1 MNPFTI
7 PFFGSS
13 SWIELL
19 LTVAGGIVMLIYVYQ
34 VIFPK
39 FSDAFLSK
47 PDYDER
53 AAELLR
59 KYQKQKTEEGASES
73 KK

>member
-7 PFFGSS
+7 PFSGVS

-19 LTVAGGIVMLIYVYQ
+19 LAVAGGIVMLIYVYQ
-34 VIFPK
+34 VFLPMI
-39 FSDAFLSK
+39 SDALFSK
-47 PDYDER
+47 PDYRER

-59 KYQKQKTEEGASES
+59 KYQQQQDDAGASES
-73 KK
+73 

>member
-7 PFFGSS
+7 PFSGAS

-19 LTVAGGIVMLIYVYQ
+19 LAVAGGIVLLIYVYQ
-34 VIFPK
+34 VLLPMI
-39 FSDAFLSK
+39 SDAFFSK
-47 PDYDER
+47 PDYGER

-59 KYQKQKTEEGASES
+59 KYQQQQADEGASES
-73 KK
+73 